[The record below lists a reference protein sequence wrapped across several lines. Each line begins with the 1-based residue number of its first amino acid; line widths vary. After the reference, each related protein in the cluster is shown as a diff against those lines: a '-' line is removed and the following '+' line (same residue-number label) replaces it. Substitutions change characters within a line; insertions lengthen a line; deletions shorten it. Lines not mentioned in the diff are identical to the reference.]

1 MTKKRAKLMRANNMI
16 EVRIVKD
23 AYLPRFTMKKGELWT
38 VRKNKVTTLGFP
50 LGGGFIE
57 SNCYEVIR

>member
-1 MTKKRAKLMRANNMI
+1 MRANNMV

-57 SNCYEVIR
+57 SHYFEVIK

>member
-1 MTKKRAKLMRANNMI
+1 MVCVQQRFKKDSLI

-23 AYLPRFTMKKGELWT
+23 AHLPRFTMKKGEIWR
-38 VRKNKVTTLGFP
+38 VRKIKVTNSGFP

-57 SNCYEVIR
+57 SDYYELAQ

>member
-1 MTKKRAKLMRANNMI
+1 MVRIQQRFKKDSLI

-23 AYLPRFTMKKGELWT
+23 ARLPRFTMREGEFWR
-38 VRKNKVTTLGFP
+38 VRKIKVTGSGFP

-57 SNCYEVIR
+57 SNYYEVVR

>member
-1 MTKKRAKLMRANNMI
+1 MVRIQQRFKKDSLI

-23 AYLPRFTMKKGELWT
+23 ARLPRFTMMKGELWR
-38 VRKNKVTTLGFP
+38 VRKIKVTVNGFP

-57 SNCYEVIR
+57 SNYYEVVR